1 MRLGG
6 LRREQQTTR
15 IRQNLVT
22 TEVIQSEKDNRR
34 GARGAPCDEVASPNR
49 RDPAERIRSQLLFCK
64 SWRLTRLGNVVN
76 QLRHG

>member
-15 IRQNLVT
+15 IRQNLVA

-34 GARGAPCDEVASPNR
+34 GARGAPCDEVASSSR
-49 RDPAERIRSQLLFCK
+49 RDPAERIARNSCYAK
-64 SWRLTRLGNVVN
+64 SASPGMV
-76 QLRHG
+76 